1 MTRIPYHIVLIGLS
15 IFIILVL
22 LVGVPVGWKDGLL
35 LGIAIA
41 LCILAIAFRKE
52 MQDASGSKNKDTS
65 RSHAFRD
72 SRDSVFNTEE
82 GPIIIEDDEDFIE
95 EVTVVTGDDINKD
108 EY

>member
-35 LGIAIA
+35 IGVAVA
-41 LCILAIAFRKE
+41 LCILAIAFHKE
-52 MQDASGSKNKDTS
+52 MQGVSGSKNKDVP
-65 RSHAFRD
+65 RSDAFRD
-72 SRDSVFNTEE
+72 SRDPIFNIEE
-82 GPIIIEDDEDFIE
+82 EPIIIEDDENFIE
-95 EVTVVTGDDINKD
+95 EVTVIRDDTNKD